1 MIEQSKG
8 AFINGTWKVGEGLA
22 LLSEN
27 PASGETMW
35 AGNAASGAQ
44 VDQAIAAAR
53 DAFPAWAA
61 RTMEDRLD
69 LLERY
74 RSELEGRK
82 DALAEAIARENGKP
96 LWDASG
102 EVGAMIGKIA
112 ISAKAFHERTPTVSS
127 DGPMGRTVLRHRP
140 HGVLAIFGP
149 FNFPGHLPNGH
160 IVPALLAGNTLVFKP
175 SELTPRVGE
184 LLVACLEAA
193 GIPDGVI
200 NLVQGARETGEA
212 LAGHPG
218 IDGLLFTGSERT
230 GRLIHEQFAGHTD
243 KMLAL
248 ELGGN
253 NPLIVHD
260 VEDLEAA
267 SLTTIQSAFITS
279 GQRCTCA
286 RRLIVPAGGA
296 GDAFLEILAA
306 MTRRI
311 ISGAWND
318 TPAPFMG
325 PLISLATSQTVM
337 TAQAEWL
344 SKGGRALVG
353 ATTPDPD
360 RPFVTPGIIDVTAIK
375 SRADSEIFGP
385 LLQVIRTPDFETAI
399 EEANA
404 TRFGLASGL
413 LSDNPIN
420 WEVFLAHA
428 RAGIVNW
435 NKPLTGASSA
445 APFGGIGLSGNHRP
459 SAYYAADYC
468 AWPMASME
476 ASRVEMPTALPPG
489 IRTGN

>member
-1 MIEQSKG
+1 MTGQSKG
-8 AFINGTWKVGEGLA
+8 MFINGAWVAGKGQA

-27 PASGETMW
+27 PATGETVW
-35 AGNAASGAQ
+35 AGEAASKNQ
-44 VDQAIAAAR
+44 VDQAVVAAR
-53 DAFPAWAA
+53 TAFPAWAA
-61 RTMEDRLD
+61 RSVEDRLD

-96 LWDASG
+96 LWDATG
-102 EVGAMIGKIA
+102 EIGAMIGKIA

-127 DGPMGRTVLRHRP
+127 DGPAGRSVLRHRP
-140 HGVLAIFGP
+140 HGVMAIFGP

-160 IVPALLAGNTLVFKP
+160 IVPALLAGNTIVFKP
-175 SELTPRVGE
+175 SELTPHAGE
-184 LLVACLEAA
+184 LLTACLEAA

-200 NLVQGARETGEA
+200 NLVQGARETGES
-212 LAGHPG
+212 LARHQG

-253 NPLIVHD
+253 NPLIIHD
-260 VEDLEAA
+260 VENLEAA

-286 RRLIVPAGGA
+286 RRLVVPE
-296 GDAFLEILAA
+296 GDPGDSLLETLTT
-306 MTRRI
+306 MTEAVVT
-311 ISGAWND
+311 GAWD
-318 TPAPFMG
+318 ETPPPFMG
-325 PLISLATSQTVM
+325 PLISLAAAQTVM
-337 TAQAEWL
+337 AAQAEWL
-344 SKGGRALVG
+344 SKGGRALVE
-353 ATTPDPD
+353 ATMPDPA

-375 SRADSEIFGP
+375 DRADSEIFGP
-385 LLQVIRTPDFETAI
+385 LLQVIRTPDFDTAI

-420 WEVFLAHA
+420 WEIFLAHT

-445 APFGGIGLSGNHRP
+445 APFGGIGHSGNHRP

-468 AWPMASME
+468 AFPMASME
-476 ASRVEMPTALPPG
+476 ATRVEMPAALPPG
-489 IRTGN
+489 IRTGT